1 MRALWIVGALLLA
14 GPALGETGRGETGHG
29 KTGQGEM
36 VQNESTCDLTARL
49 VAETVAARADGQS
62 RAKARAPLRER
73 LGREAGDMLV
83 EWVWS
88 LPKDQLTPAVG
99 AAWKT
104 QCEAQ

>member
-14 GPALGETGRGETGHG
+14 GPVLGETVQG
-29 KTGQGEM
+29 KAAQGE
-36 VQNESTCDLTARL
+36 SACDVTARL
-49 VAETVAARADGQS
+49 VAETVAARADGKS
-62 RAKARAPLRER
+62 KAKARAPLRER
-73 LGREAGDMLV
+73 LGRDAGDMLA

-104 QCEAQ
+104 QCDAQ